1 MNSRKHALADELFRL
16 FLSYH
21 KQRLGVPVDIDRE
34 RQRASFIAAVGDY
47 DKTEL
52 ARLAADIA
60 SDRALKAMT
69 ASGDVLSPS
78 ERAAFR
84 EMVQTATLDGAASL
98 GLIPPPSD
106 SRLARLDTFLT
117 HREAAMHGDPRATL
131 PSSAAALH

>member
-1 MNSRKHALADELFRL
+1 MNSRKHALADQLFRL
-16 FLSYH
+16 VLSYH
-21 KQRLGVPVDIDRE
+21 KQRLGVPVDIDLERE
-34 RQRASFIAAVGDY
+34 RASFIAAVGDY

-84 EMVQTATLDGAASL
+84 EMVQTATVDGAASL
-98 GLIPPPSD
+98 GLVPPPS
-106 SRLARLDTFLT
+106 SSQLARLDTFLAYRESA
-117 HREAAMHGDPRATL
+117 REAVLQQATS
-131 PSSAAALH
+131 PSSAVH